1 MSDFFVLYREDV
13 LGICY
18 YYTRDAELSK
28 DLTMDTFET
37 YLKRDKNSPAIND
50 IKSYLLGIARNLCMA
65 HFKKA
70 KRTQSVEDSLNQIME
85 NEEEITHSS
94 NGDEKIDRLMSA
106 LCQLTDDQRRC
117 VELFFLKGFSYNQIS
132 KKLNFSYNE
141 VKSFIQNGK
150 RNLKNLMTNSGT

>member
-13 LGICY
+13 LGLCY
-18 YYTRDAELSK
+18 YYTRDVELSK

-37 YLKRDKNSPAIND
+37 YLKRGKKGPVIND

-65 HFKKA
+65 HFKKS
-70 KRTQSVEDSLNQIME
+70 KRTQSIEESVLQFMEYEDE
-85 NEEEITHSS
+85 NAPNGEEV
-94 NGDEKIDRLMSA
+94 IDRLMMSM
-106 LCQLTDDQRRC
+106 CKLTTDQRRC
-117 VELFFLKGFSYNQIS
+117 VELFFIKGCSYNQIS

-150 RNLKNLMTNSGT
+150 RNLKKLMIQE